1 MKQIFFWLLNRYS
14 NTEEQRIEIHK
25 VLHEKVTKTYYEQ
38 TPYGNVYN
46 AHIEFC
52 LSQPLIKKLTHIND
66 TGALDMIERGIDTD
80 DFIDEQISI
89 EGHSIQ
95 DLIDYVQGELDNPT
109 GGKRKMRK
117 MRKSRKI
124 TRKRRTRKHRRRRT
138 RRYH

>member
-1 MKQIFFWLLNRYS
+1 MSLDLALVRRFLNEP
-14 NTEEQRIEIHK
+14 NIGFANALEELKRVQKEDER
-25 VLHEKVTKTYYEQ
+25 
-38 TPYGNVYN
+38 
-46 AHIEFC
+46 
-52 LSQPLIKKLTHIND
+52 
-66 TGALDMIERGIDTD
+66 DMIERGIDTD

-95 DLIDYVQGELDNPT
+95 DLIDYVQGELNNTT

-138 RRYH
+138 RRHR

>member
-1 MKQIFFWLLNRYS
+1 MSLNLDLVRRFL
-14 NTEEQRIEIHK
+14 NEPNIGFANALEELKRVQKEDER
-25 VLHEKVTKTYYEQ
+25 
-38 TPYGNVYN
+38 
-46 AHIEFC
+46 
-52 LSQPLIKKLTHIND
+52 
-66 TGALDMIERGIDTD
+66 DMIERGIDTD

-95 DLIDYVQGELDNPT
+95 DLIDYVQGELDNHT

>member
-1 MKQIFFWLLNRYS
+1 MSLDLALVRRFLNEP
-14 NTEEQRIEIHK
+14 NIGFANALEELKRVQKEDER
-25 VLHEKVTKTYYEQ
+25 
-38 TPYGNVYN
+38 
-46 AHIEFC
+46 
-52 LSQPLIKKLTHIND
+52 
-66 TGALDMIERGIDTD
+66 DMIERGIDTD

-95 DLIDYVQGELDNPT
+95 DLIDYVQGELNNTT

-124 TRKRRTRKHRRRRT
+124 TRKRRTRKHRRRRN